1 MLEASLRCLREMVD
15 PEMYS
20 IYESVFRALD
30 ALLRATCPPE
40 SQPSGSSKSFLAMC
54 LRRIPDYIT
63 ELEYWEK
70 KDAEANK
77 TKSVI
82 QESKASFDI
91 YSELES
97 LGALGGWKHL
107 RIVVR
112 AHGVKIIQGAIRDGL
127 VEDRVATTLIGLCC
141 MYLPFVESQDL
152 INVFISRQYPPPDP
166 SVRDGLTVKAPGLF
180 PLWAFGFG
188 NGKTKRF
195 MLGKLADL
203 FADGSLPAEWML
215 VDAFKTTRLDAMAKM
230 FYGAGQ
236 DCVDFLITMINVLS
250 PLMSE
255 GRQKKKPAPTSCS
268 SADIASPQ
276 MARGVLTGFMAALVH
291 QVLRHLDDP
300 DREEAALTQSQRAV
314 FVHRVRYIFRTYLL
328 HARKTAGLPSPAVY
342 LISLCDFLAFGTE
355 SSASTIAST
364 AWIGAKSS
372 HRNDRLSQQYSTTLA
387 VLTTI
392 VHTYSREIGATSAH
406 AYIPQVCEKIKPL
419 QAPGNLPYHPFEN
432 IEVDVAF
439 AVAFETND
447 LQDLAYA
454 EKLWAQ
460 KKSVSCPHAMMKA
473 KPYYEERIRR
483 RKESEGKSFAG
494 FKWDDALSEWVT
506 VDSPEP
512 PVGAGG
518 GRTTRRSTGCPPIM
532 KAIQRYPPTAASA
545 STSTSVPNPR
555 QTRGTRLLRSSSAST
570 ATPTTVD
577 TTDDNIDANDD
588 DDLED
593 DDASSETTTATSQT
607 DADVA
612 SDSDWD
618 SDFETSNVVGPNET
632 YQQIPPPPPPRTQP
646 QLRRLTGKRKL
657 NPLETEVEDE
667 DTEQEEDSNEDD
679 NDDDDDDDLS
689 APEPP
694 PSRVTGRRRPLAKRP
709 RTRASLAAV
718 TATSSASA
726 SASGS
731 ASGSGSGSGTSGGS
745 TTARR
750 RSSLR
755 RSAGSSSGSG
765 RAVHGGE
772 ETSEDELG

>member
-1 MLEASLRCLREMVD
+1 MVD

-40 SQPSGSSKSFLAMC
+40 SQTSGSSKSFLAMC

-107 RIVVR
+107 RVVVR
-112 AHGVKIIQGAIRDGL
+112 AHGVKTIQGAIREGL
-127 VEDRVATTLIGLCC
+127 VEDRVAFTLIGLCC
-141 MYLPFVESQDL
+141 MYLPSVEIQDL
-152 INVFISRQYPPPDP
+152 INVCISRQYPPPDP
-166 SVRDGLTVKAPGLF
+166 SVREGLTVKAPGLF

-203 FADGSLPAEWML
+203 FENCSLPPEWLL

-276 MARGVLTGFMAALVH
+276 MARGVLTGAMATLVY

-372 HRNDRLSQQYSTTLA
+372 HHNDRLSQQYSTTLA

-460 KKSVSCPHAMMKA
+460 KQSVSCPHAMMKA

-483 RKESEGKSFAG
+483 REGSEGKSFAG

-506 VDSPEP
+506 VDSPDP
-512 PVGAGG
+512 PLGGEGG
-518 GRTTRRSTGCPPIM
+518 GRMTRRSTGCPPM
-532 KAIQRYPPTAASA
+532 MEAIQKYPPTVASA
-545 STSTSVPNPR
+545 STSTSSPNQK
-555 QTRGTRLLRSSSAST
+555 QTRGSTRLLRSGSTSA
-570 ATPTTVD
+570 ATPATVD
-577 TTDDNIDANDD
+577 DTDDD

-593 DDASSETTTATSQT
+593 DDGNSSETTTTTFQT

-618 SDFETSNVVGPNET
+618 SDFETSNVVGLNET

-646 QLRRLTGKRKL
+646 QLRRLTGKRKPSL
-657 NPLETEVEDE
+657 LETEVEDE
-667 DTEQEEDSNEDD
+667 DDQEEDSNEDD
-679 NDDDDDDDLS
+679 DDNDDNDDNDDDLS

-694 PSRVTGRRRPLAKRP
+694 SRGTGRRPLAKRP

-731 ASGSGSGSGTSGGS
+731 ASGSGSGSGTGGGS

-750 RSSLR
+750 RSRR

-765 RAVHGGE
+765 RAVHGGGE